1 MLIDEIQQALNDLA
15 VVISKEVT
23 KEVAPPPPPVEGEIQ
38 GNEGTKTTET
48 ETVQEPAMYR
58 TDYATKGFHL
68 DITVAPEHVVDAAKQ
83 LLKLD
88 CFIEAV
94 TGVDWIKEKQLEV
107 VYDYSHWNEC
117 CRVVVRTFLDRGTP
131 EVPTI
136 SQVYTGANWHERET
150 HDFFGIKFLGHPD
163 LSPFLLPEDA
173 DYHPLL
179 KDFKA

>member
-1 MLIDEIQQALNDLA
+1 MLIDEIKQALANLA
-15 VVISKEVT
+15 VIEKREVKT
-23 KEVAPPPPPVEGEIQ
+23 EIAAPAPAESGPAAEKTAGTEVVE
-38 GNEGTKTTET
+38 
-48 ETVQEPAMYR
+48 EPALHL
-58 TDYATKGFHL
+58 TDYARKGFHL
-68 DITVAPEHVVDAAKQ
+68 DITVAPDDVVSAAKQ

-88 CFIEAV
+88 FFIEAV
-94 TGVDWIKEKQLEV
+94 TGVDWIKDNQLEV
-107 VYDYSHWNEC
+107 VYDYNHWDEC
-117 CRVVVRTFLDRGTP
+117 CRVVVRTFLPRETP

-136 SQVYTGANWHERET
+136 SKVYTGANWHERET

>member
-1 MLIDEIQQALNDLA
+1 MLIDEIKQALADLA
-15 VVISKEVT
+15 VIEKVEIT
-23 KEVAPPPPPVEGEIQ
+23 KEISPAKPANEETGEAAVD
-38 GNEGTKTTET
+38 KVVET
-48 ETVQEPAMYR
+48 EIVEQAALHM
-58 TDYATKGFHL
+58 TDYPKKGFHL
-68 DITVAPEHVVDAAKQ
+68 DITVSPDDVVSAAKQ

-88 CFIEAV
+88 FFIEAV
-94 TGVDWIKEKQLEV
+94 TGVDWISENQLEV
-107 VYDYSHWNEC
+107 VYDYNHWDEC
-117 CRVVVRTFLDRGTP
+117 CRVVVRTFLARETP

-136 SQVYTGANWHERET
+136 SKVYTGADWHERET

>member
-1 MLIDEIQQALNDLA
+1 MLIDEIKQALANLA
-15 VVISKEVT
+15 VIEKREVKTEIS
-23 KEVAPPPPPVEGEIQ
+23 APAGGGAAQADAE
-38 GNEGTKTTET
+38 KKFTTEII
-48 ETVQEPAMYR
+48 EEPALHL
-58 TDYATKGFHL
+58 TDYTGKGFHL
-68 DITVAPEHVVDAAKQ
+68 DITVAPGDVVRAAKQ

-88 CFIEAV
+88 FFIEAV
-94 TGVDWIKEKQLEV
+94 TGVDWIKENQLEV
-107 VYDYSHWNEC
+107 VYDYNHWDEC
-117 CRVVVRTFLDRGTP
+117 CRVVVRTFLPREAP

-136 SQVYTGANWHERET
+136 STVYTGANWHERET